1 MVNLD
6 MNDTSLKGVF
16 ARVVDATGLLNLL
29 PADQLQRGLRDL
41 EAEMLRLS
49 SDVLVA
55 DQRGVALHVAANDS
69 ASFPNLYKFHVGL
82 RDILTM
88 ELPQPLLDWARAL
101 FEKPAVI
108 DGDEIQLALGRIASS
123 ASHAPVHR
131 ALARLILF
139 EAVRCSMLMLDHVPQ
154 ASAKLLPEIAAG
166 RESEAFG
173 LDGVMVGLEQR
184 TTAAQK
190 IDELAAAEVSWWIQQ
205 AVEFTGECRPVT
217 TMLASALLQVAQHAA
232 AFKAA
237 LSTFDAEVVAEL
249 KQRDELERILKRMN
263 APDAV
268 LIRNYLG
275 PEFLGEQRLSVEV
288 LQEHHEIALGGRTRN
303 ALDQQM
309 DRLKRRMATGDMPE
323 RQRPSLVDLIAEQAR
338 KELP

>member
-1 MVNLD
+1 MVDLD
-6 MNDTSLKGVF
+6 MNDTTLKGVF
-16 ARVVDATGLLNLL
+16 SRVADATGLFALI
-29 PADQLQRGLRDL
+29 PPDQLQRGLKDL

-55 DQRGVALHVAANDS
+55 EQRGVALHVAANDS

-101 FEKPAVI
+101 FEKPAII

-123 ASHAPVHR
+123 ANHAPIHR

-139 EAVRCSMLMLDHVPQ
+139 EAVRCSMLMIDHVPQ
-154 ASAKLLPEIAAG
+154 ASAKLLAVG

-190 IDELAAAEVSWWIQQ
+190 IDELADAEVSWWIQQ

-217 TMLASALLQVAQHAA
+217 TMLASALLQVTQHAA

-237 LSTFDAEVVAEL
+237 LSKFDAEVVAEL

-275 PEFLGEQRLSVEV
+275 PDFLGEQRLSVQV

-303 ALDQQM
+303 ALDQHM
-309 DRLKRRMATGDMPE
+309 DRLKRRMATGDLPE

>member
-1 MVNLD
+1 MVNLV
-6 MNDTSLKGVF
+6 MNDTSLKTVF
-16 ARVVDATGLLNLL
+16 SRFAEATGLFSLL
-29 PADQLQRGLRDL
+29 PADNLQRGLADL

-49 SDVLVA
+49 AEVLVA
-55 DQRGVALHVAANDS
+55 DQRETPLHRAANDS
-69 ASFPNLYKFHVGL
+69 ASFPALYRFHVGL

-88 ELPQPLLDWARAL
+88 ELPQPLLDWARAM
-101 FEKPAVI
+101 FQKPAVV

-123 ASHAPVHR
+123 PEHAPIHR

-139 EAVRCSMLMLDHVPQ
+139 EAVRCSMLMIDHVPQ
-154 ASAKLLPEIAAG
+154 ASAKLLPDGAAS

-173 LDGVMVGLEQR
+173 LDGVMVGLESPV
-184 TTAAQK
+184 TAAQK
-190 IDELAAAEVSWWIQQ
+190 IDELADGEVTWWIEQ
-205 AVEFTGECRPVT
+205 ANEFTGECRPVT

-237 LSTFDAEVVAEL
+237 LSKFDSEIVSEL

-275 PEFLGEQRLSVEV
+275 PDFLGEQRLSVEV

-309 DRLKRRMATGDMPE
+309 DRLKRRMATGDLPE
-323 RQRPSLVDLIAEQAR
+323 RQRPSLVDLIAERAT
-338 KELP
+338 KDLP